1 MAPDPMTTTGHESLS
16 DSLLRRIMGGMS
28 VFTMLMT
35 IPQVYTVWVEREVA
49 GVSVLSWSAYFL
61 SAVMWLVYGLRQG
74 DKNITWPCYGWI
86 VLDLAV
92 IAGVLTWR

>member
-1 MAPDPMTTTGHESLS
+1 MAPDPITRHAHESLT
-16 DSLLRRIMGGMS
+16 DSVLKRTMGGMS

-35 IPQVYTVWVEREVA
+35 IPQVYTVWIERQVV
-49 GVSVLSWSAYFL
+49 GVSVLSWSAYLL

-86 VLDLAV
+86 FLDLAV
-92 IAGVLTWR
+92 IVGVLMWR